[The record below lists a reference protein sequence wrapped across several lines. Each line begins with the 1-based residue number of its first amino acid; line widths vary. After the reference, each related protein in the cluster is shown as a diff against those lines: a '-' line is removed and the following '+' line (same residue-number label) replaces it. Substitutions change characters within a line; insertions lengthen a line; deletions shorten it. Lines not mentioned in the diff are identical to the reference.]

1 MTTTHIA
8 LVLDR
13 SGSMGGTEEA
23 TIGAI
28 NTYLTEA
35 KADEALRSA
44 RIDLIIFDN
53 QSIDTIRSGSVDEVG
68 LLTQGDFEP
77 RGLTPLYDAI
87 ARGIDAIDASIKSK
101 TVDRGILV
109 VMTDGAENASRK
121 HSHSSI
127 CELIKAK
134 QAAGWLIVFLGADP
148 TVAQQ
153 GTAMGVHA
161 GLVATMSFDEKSMR
175 SAVRGLAWRSS
186 GYAVSNDAGAYAASA
201 SFTDAERKAMSPG
214 GGVGMGK
221 TSTLRQPS
229 TVQTGIPLA
238 ASCVVAGDA
247 WDNKGS
253 DADAWGST
261 S

>member
-1 MTTTHIA
+1 MSETSLVQHVTNIEAGDSVVACAFLGRTPVYA
-8 LVLDR
+8 LAD
-13 SGSMGGTEEA
+13 GTLLYAGIGEEKRV
-23 TIGAI
+23 
-28 NTYLTEA
+28 
-35 KADEALRSA
+35 KAHE
-44 RIDLIIFDN
+44 
-53 QSIDTIRSGSVDEVG
+53 
-68 LLTQGDFEP
+68 
-77 RGLTPLYDAI
+77 DA
-87 ARGIDAIDASIKSK
+87 A
-101 TVDRGILV
+101 ILV
-109 VMTDGAENASRK
+109 ALADGKRFFTGGDDG
-121 HSHSSI
+121 
-127 CELIKAK
+127 L
-134 QAAGWLIVFLGADP
+134 
-148 TVAQQ
+148 
-153 GTAMGVHA
+153 
-161 GLVATMSFDEKSMR
+161 LVATDAEGRSETIADEKGKWIDALTLRADGAMAWSAGKSVRARDSKGEVKSFDAP